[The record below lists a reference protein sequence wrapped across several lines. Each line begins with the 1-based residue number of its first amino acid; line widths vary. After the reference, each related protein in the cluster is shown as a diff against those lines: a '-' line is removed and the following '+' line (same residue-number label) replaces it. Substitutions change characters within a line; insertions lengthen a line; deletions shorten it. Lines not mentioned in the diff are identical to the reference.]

1 MQFKNMQINTNEGK
15 IAVLEKMVSD
25 TQLELKN
32 KFSATSWMN
41 NLGGGNNSMNSEM
54 LKMAVDREE
63 EN

>member
-1 MQFKNMQINTNEGK
+1 MQINTNEGK